1 MMSHPQDYIWGP
13 GTLIKAI
20 NYTSHRKD
28 FRQVV
33 NEQQQQK
40 ELRQGPSGCPLTK
53 TWSRTRAVEELGFLK
68 SKGHTSM
75 ALFIREAMET
85 PGVGL

>member
-33 NEQQQQK
+33 NETAAA
-40 ELRQGPSGCPLTK
+40 EGAK
-53 TWSRTRAVEELGFLK
+53 TRTFWVSTNQNL
-68 SKGHTSM
+68 
-75 ALFIREAMET
+75 EAT
-85 PGVGL
+85 AGD